1 MCIFADPKNHL
12 VNPKVEGVHFVKDL
26 LLPPF
31 LLPSTLF
38 NTFALR
44 KNQQLRSKKP
54 PSISLV
60 FIALAFYQM
69 CVLSLGY
76 ARYPFLMGPLLFI
89 DLNQT

>member
-31 LLPSTLF
+31 LLPFLTHSLF
-38 NTFALR
+38 R

-54 PSISLV
+54 PSISLSLV